1 MTDWVICGSQHTTVF
16 VCVCVKSKGQVMG
29 KKRVIGIL
37 SARVERL
44 NYLSGGG
51 YVRHMMLAVQ

>member
-1 MTDWVICGSQHTTVF
+1 M
-16 VCVCVKSKGQVMG
+16 CVCVKSKGQVMG